1 MATRA
6 GRWEPTVE
14 QAAHLLSFR
23 QNGEHYIKHFSQ
35 MKSQYAGEF
44 IAILDS
50 KVILNYKNA
59 RTLLSMIREQYS
71 ETAFSKIYITYI
83 PTEKE
88 VRIA

>member
-1 MATRA
+1 MVTRT
-6 GRWEPTVE
+6 GRWKPTSE
-14 QAAHLLSFR
+14 QAAHLLSFS

-50 KVILNYKNA
+50 NVILSNMDA
-59 RTLLSMIREQYS
+59 RTLLGMLREQYP

-83 PTEKE
+83 PTEEE